1 MKVKPTIIGIC
12 GGSCSGKTYFTDKI
26 KHQFLP
32 NKVSI
37 ISQDNYYK
45 DLSESPIEIR
55 EKNNFDHP
63 NSIESLLLF
72 KDLQKLKDGESI
84 KSPIYDFENHVRSQ
98 FKAIINPQELIIVE
112 GIFVFYF
119 KNIRKLLDISIFIDT
134 PSKIR
139 YERRL
144 ERDIKDRGRTKN
156 SIEKQYFSM
165 VKPMHNKFIEPYKK
179 FSNFVISHNQKSEL
193 SFNSLFNKI
202 ENLKKGEME

>member
-12 GGSCSGKTYFTDKI
+12 GGSCSGKTYFTEKI
-26 KHQFLP
+26 EHHFLP
-32 NKVSI
+32 SKVST

-45 DLSESPIEIR
+45 DLSGLSIEIR

-63 NSIESLLLF
+63 SSIESLLLF
-72 KDLQKLKDGESI
+72 KDLQKLKNGESI
-84 KSPIYDFENHVRSQ
+84 ESPIYDFENHARSK
-98 FKAIINPQELIIVE
+98 FKNIINPKELIVVE

-144 ERDIKDRGRTKN
+144 ERDTKNRGRTKD
-156 SIEKQYFSM
+156 SIEKQYYST
-165 VKPMHNKFIEPYKK
+165 VKPMHEKFVQPSKSYSDIVIDGTALINKSI
-179 FSNFVISHNQKSEL
+179 NQIKS
-193 SFNSLFNKI
+193 KI
-202 ENLKKGEME
+202 DLEIQ

>member
-12 GGSCSGKTYFTDKI
+12 GGSCSGKTYFTEKI
-26 KHQFLP
+26 EHHFLP
-32 NKVSI
+32 SKVSTV
-37 ISQDNYYK
+37 SQDNYYK
-45 DLSESPIEIR
+45 DLSGLSIEIR

-72 KDLQKLKDGESI
+72 KDLQKLKNGESI
-84 KSPIYDFENHVRSQ
+84 ESPIYDFENHARSK
-98 FKAIINPQELIIVE
+98 FKNIINPKELIVVE

-144 ERDIKDRGRTKN
+144 ERDTKNRGRTKN
-156 SIEKQYFSM
+156 SIEKQFFSM
-165 VKPMHNKFIEPYKK
+165 VKPMHSKFIEPYKK

-193 SFNSLFNKI
+193 SFNSLFKEI
-202 ENLKKGEME
+202 ENLKKGK

>member
-1 MKVKPTIIGIC
+1 MKKK
-12 GGSCSGKTYFTDKI
+12 S
-26 KHQFLP
+26 HEQ
-32 NKVSI
+32 
-37 ISQDNYYK
+37 
-45 DLSESPIEIR
+45 R

-72 KDLQKLKDGESI
+72 KDLQKLKNGESI
-84 KSPIYDFENHVRSQ
+84 ESPIYDFENHARSK
-98 FKAIINPQELIIVE
+98 FKNIINPKELIVVE

-139 YERRL
+139 YKRRL
-144 ERDIKDRGRTKN
+144 ERDIRSRGRTKN

-165 VKPMHNKFIEPYKK
+165 VKPMHSKFIEPYKK

-193 SFNSLFNKI
+193 SFNSLFKEI
-202 ENLKKGEME
+202 ENLKKGK